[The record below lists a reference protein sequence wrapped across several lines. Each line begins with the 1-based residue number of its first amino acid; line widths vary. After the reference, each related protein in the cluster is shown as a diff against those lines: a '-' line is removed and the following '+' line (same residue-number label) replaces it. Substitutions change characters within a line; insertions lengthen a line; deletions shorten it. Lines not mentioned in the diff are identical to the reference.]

1 MDESTNA
8 LGAFL
13 RARRELVTPQQANIR
28 DHGARR
34 VPGLRR
40 EEVALPSPATPS
52 SELLHAIRQ
61 HA

>member
-13 RARRELVTPQQANIR
+13 RARRELLTPQQANNR
-28 DHGARR
+28 DHGARC
-34 VPGLRR
+34 VP
-40 EEVALPSPATPS
+40 
-52 SELLHAIRQ
+52 ELLHAIRQ